1 MHSLYLF
8 VLPKAENYFLRKLFT
23 ASSRRFQPLGPG
35 HPRWPRIKR
44 TAVAAGWKV
53 MAIKVASPNNPI
65 PLDLSNPSV
74 TSVRCFPR
82 FSLLS

>member
-8 VLPKAENYFLRKLFT
+8 VLPKAENYFLESYSQ

-35 HPRWPRIKR
+35 RPRWPRSKR

-53 MAIKVASPNNPI
+53 MAIKVASPTNPI
-65 PLDLSNPSV
+65 PL
-74 TSVRCFPR
+74 TSQTP
-82 FSLLS
+82 L